1 MEVLMKTFYEP
12 DEKGRMKITESRGSK
27 KPIKLAQ
34 GFVKKV
40 GEPISLRD
48 ATKALHIIK
57 TTSGGNPLMEE
68 LRRKRLF
75 KSNPIDVNM

>member
-1 MEVLMKTFYEP
+1 MAKTFFEP
-12 DEKGRMKITESRGSK
+12 DEKGRMKITESKGSK
-27 KPIKLAQ
+27 KPIKVAQ

-40 GEPISLRD
+40 GEPISIMD
-48 ATKALHIIK
+48 ATRALHIIK

>member
-1 MEVLMKTFYEP
+1 MKTFYEP

-27 KPIKLAQ
+27 KPIKVAQ

-40 GEPISLRD
+40 GEPISMKD
-48 ATKALHIIK
+48 AAKALHIIK
-57 TTSGGNPLMEE
+57 TTSGGNPLMED
-68 LRRKRLF
+68 LRRRRLL

>member
-1 MEVLMKTFYEP
+1 MKTFYEP

-27 KPIKLAQ
+27 KPIKVAQ

-40 GEPISLRD
+40 GEPISMKD
-48 ATKALHIIK
+48 AAKALHIIN
-57 TTSGGNPLMEE
+57 TTSGGNPLMEQ

>member
-1 MEVLMKTFYEP
+1 MKTYHEP

-27 KPIKLAQ
+27 KPIKLAR
-34 GFVKKV
+34 GFVKHV

-57 TTSGGNPLMEE
+57 PTSDGNPLKEE